1 MQYYS
6 SKTVNLHAI
15 ERVDT
20 AIISDESVITNQF
33 HGSNMQV
40 ANLVWQRRYKLLQL
54 FQAHLEIA
62 WEFVGVLDQTYT
74 FGRRSLQSHITRL
87 EEALSLNLIA
97 D

>member
-74 FGRRSLQSHITRL
+74 LG
-87 EEALSLNLIA
+87 EEVDRANM
-97 D
+97 

>member
-20 AIISDESVITNQF
+20 ARISDVENY
-33 HGSNMQV
+33 HKNGSTD
-40 ANLVWQRRYKLLQL
+40 LVWQRRYKLLQL

-74 FGRRSLQSHITRL
+74 FGRRSLQSQATH
-87 EEALSLNLIA
+87 